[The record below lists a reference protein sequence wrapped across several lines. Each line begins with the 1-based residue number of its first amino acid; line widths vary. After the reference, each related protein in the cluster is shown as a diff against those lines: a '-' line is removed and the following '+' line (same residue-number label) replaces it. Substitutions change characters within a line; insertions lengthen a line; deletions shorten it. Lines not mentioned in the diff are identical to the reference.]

1 MKFSWDPRKADSN
14 LRKHGIA
21 FDEAITV
28 FSDPLALIFD
38 DMIHSEDEHREIIIG
53 FSALRRLILVCFVE
67 RDEDTIRVISAR
79 GATKAEIKDYEKNAQ
94 HKIP

>member
-38 DMIHSEDEHREIIIG
+38 D
-53 FSALRRLILVCFVE
+53 
-67 RDEDTIRVISAR
+67 ISAR
-79 GATKAEIKDYEKNAQ
+79 RATKAEIKDYEKNAQ
-94 HKIP
+94 HKIS